1 MREWEGRECYK
12 WTTAEVV
19 ANLMRFLH
27 LAPKNG
33 SDAQSAGRSK
43 AKKSV
48 DESDNKSNDEVIKPP
63 LYGPS
68 PLKTLEQTLPP
79 GHRLKLLPASR
90 VAHLDTV

>member
-12 WTTAEVV
+12 RTTAEVV

-27 LAPKNG
+27 LTPKNG

-48 DESDNKSNDEVIKPP
+48 DESDNKSNDEVIRSLRFTAPRRSKPWN
-63 LYGPS
+63 
-68 PLKTLEQTLPP
+68 K
-79 GHRLKLLPASR
+79 RSR
-90 VAHLDTV
+90 RVTA